1 MIAEPAFWPWLA
13 AAFLLGLVIGIA
25 ATALFG
31 RSQARRLLAVMSEAE
46 RRHEAETDALL
57 DGVKLAF
64 HDISR
69 ESQGQ
74 TRDDVLRLAQAQLA
88 GERRALGQALESERS
103 ELGARIG
110 TMLTQLE
117 RTQALIRELERDRT
131 GKFQALA
138 SQLEIAGEGA
148 KALGQTTQKLARSLS
163 GTRLRGQFGEHLAE
177 EVLQLIGLSPGLHYE
192 RQVALDAERRPDF
205 LLAMGQGKKL
215 AMDVK
220 FPLDNYRRAVDAP
233 DDETR
238 QRLEAQFVKD
248 VRQHVVAVAAR
259 GYADPALGTADFAL
273 LFVPSDA
280 LFVTILELAP
290 DLVEQ
295 AGQQNVAVVGPST
308 LFALVRSWRL
318 LDGEARLA
326 SAGRELALAMAGFRQ
341 AWSRYA
347 ERAGRTER
355 RLEETLDE
363 LRKLYG
369 LRRATVDRAMVKI
382 EAVLDGQQPAPTP
395 AEPSGTGENGAAES
409 AAGKAHP
416 RDAEPA
422 SGDAGANE
430 PPPTTAQASTDGSP
444 ENGRGGRADQSAA
457 TAASSSGGRA
467 LTKE

>member
-1 MIAEPAFWPWLA
+1 VIEDPGLLPWLVA
-13 AAFLLGLVIGIA
+13 VFLLGLVVGIA

-31 RSQARRLLAVMSEAE
+31 RSQARRLMAVMSEAE

-69 ESQGQ
+69 EAAGQ

-88 GERRALGQALESERS
+88 GERRALGQTLESERS
-103 ELGARIG
+103 ELSARIG
-110 TMLTQLE
+110 TMLAQLE

-138 SQLEIAGEGA
+138 SQLEIAGESA

-163 GTRLRGQFGEHLAE
+163 GTRLRGQLGEHLAE
-177 EVLQLIGLSPGLHYE
+177 DVLKLIGLAPGLHDE
-192 RQVALDAERRPDF
+192 RQAALDGERRPDF
-205 LLAMGQGKKL
+205 LLTLGQGRRL

-220 FPLDNYRRAVDAP
+220 FPLDNFRRAVEAIDDDA
-233 DDETR
+233 R

-248 VRQHVVAVAAR
+248 VRQHVAAVAGR

-273 LFVPSDA
+273 LFIPSDA

-290 DLVEQ
+290 DLIDQ
-295 AGQQNVAVVGPST
+295 AARLNVAVVGPST
-308 LFALVRSWRL
+308 LFALLRSLRL
-318 LDGEARLA
+318 LEGEVRLA
-326 SAGRELALAMAGFRQ
+326 SAGRELAEAMAGFRQ
-341 AWSRYA
+341 AWERYA

-369 LRRATVDRAMVKI
+369 LRRATVDRALAAVD
-382 EAVLDGQQPAPTP
+382 AVLEGEPAP
-395 AEPSGTGENGAAES
+395 
-409 AAGKAHP
+409 AAG
-416 RDAEPA
+416 EP
-422 SGDAGANE
+422 
-430 PPPTTAQASTDGSP
+430 
-444 ENGRGGRADQSAA
+444 DQSAVN
-457 TAASSSGGRA
+457 AASLSGGKA
-467 LTKE
+467 LISE

>member
-1 MIAEPAFWPWLA
+1 MTAGVAFLPWLA
-13 AAFLLGLVIGIA
+13 AAFLLGLVLGIA

-31 RSQARRLLAVMSEAE
+31 RSQARRLMAVMSEAE

-74 TRDDVLRLAQAQLA
+74 ARDDVLRLAQAQLA

-103 ELGARIG
+103 ELSARIG
-110 TMLTQLE
+110 TMLAQLE
-117 RTQALIRELERDRT
+117 RTQTLIRELERDRT

-138 SQLEIAGEGA
+138 SQLEIAGDRA
-148 KALGQTTQKLARSLS
+148 QALGQTTQKLARSLS
-163 GTRLRGQFGEHLAE
+163 GTRLRGQLGEHLAE
-177 EVLQLIGLSPGLHYE
+177 DVLKLIGLSPGLHYE
-192 RQVALDAERRPDF
+192 RQTALDAERRPDF
-205 LLAMGQGKKL
+205 LLAMGQGRRL

-220 FPLDNYRRAVDAP
+220 FPLDNYRRAVEAA

-248 VRQHVVAVAAR
+248 VRQHVAAVASR

-290 DLVEQ
+290 DLIDQ
-295 AGQQNVAVVGPST
+295 AARQNVTVVGPST
-308 LFALVRSWRL
+308 LFALLRSLRL
-318 LDGEARLA
+318 FDGEARLA
-326 SAGRELALAMAGFRQ
+326 LAGRELAEAMAGFRQ

-363 LRKLYG
+363 LRKLHG
-369 LRRATVDRAMVKI
+369 MRRATVDRAMATI
-382 EAVLDGQQPAPTP
+382 EAVLDGDQ
-395 AEPSGTGENGAAES
+395 
-409 AAGKAHP
+409 
-416 RDAEPA
+416 
-422 SGDAGANE
+422 
-430 PPPTTAQASTDGSP
+430 PPTS
-444 ENGRGGRADQSAA
+444 GGPNAGETGHGDQSAA
-457 TAASSSGGRA
+457 KAASLSGGKA
-467 LTKE
+467 LISE

>member
-1 MIAEPAFWPWLA
+1 MTTDVGFLPWLV
-13 AAFLLGLVIGIA
+13 AAFLLGLVVGIA

-69 ESQGQ
+69 ETQGQ

-88 GERRALGQALESERS
+88 GERRALGQTLESERS
-103 ELGARIG
+103 ELSARIG
-110 TMLTQLE
+110 TMLAQLE

-131 GKFQALA
+131 GKFQELS
-138 SQLEIAGEGA
+138 SQLEIAGDSA

-177 EVLQLIGLSPGLHYE
+177 DVLKLIGLAPGLHYE
-192 RQVALDAERRPDF
+192 RQAALDGERRPDF
-205 LLAMGQGKKL
+205 LLAMGQGRRL

-220 FPLDNYRRAVDAP
+220 FPLDNYRRAVEAQ
-233 DDETR
+233 DDESR

-248 VRQHVVAVAAR
+248 VRQHVAAVAAR

-290 DLVEQ
+290 DLIDQ
-295 AGQQNVAVVGPST
+295 AARQNVAVVGPST
-308 LFALVRSWRL
+308 LFALLRSLRL

-326 SAGRELALAMAGFRQ
+326 LAGRELAEAMAGFRQ
-341 AWSRYA
+341 AWARYA

-363 LRKLYG
+363 LRKLHG
-369 LRRATVDRAMVKI
+369 MRRATVDRAMATI
-382 EAVLDGQQPAPTP
+382 EAVLDGDQP
-395 AEPSGTGENGAAES
+395 PSSGGTGSGGPSSGETDDGA
-409 AAGKAHP
+409 
-416 RDAEPA
+416 
-422 SGDAGANE
+422 
-430 PPPTTAQASTDGSP
+430 
-444 ENGRGGRADQSAA
+444 QSAA
-457 TAASSSGGRA
+457 KAASLSGGKA
-467 LTKE
+467 LISE

>member
-1 MIAEPAFWPWLA
+1 MSHDAGLLPWLT
-13 AAFLLGLVIGIA
+13 AAFLFGLVIGIA

-31 RSQARRLLAVMSEAE
+31 RSQARRLMAVMSDAE

-88 GERRALGQALESERS
+88 GERRLLGQALESERS
-103 ELGARIG
+103 ELSARIG
-110 TMLTQLE
+110 TMLAQLE

-131 GKFQALA
+131 GKFQELS
-138 SQLEIAGEGA
+138 SQLEIAGDSA

-163 GTRLRGQFGEHLAE
+163 GTRLRGRFGEHLAE
-177 EVLQLIGLSPGLHYE
+177 DVLKLIGLSPGLHYE

-205 LLAMGQGKKL
+205 LLAMGQGRRL

-220 FPLDNYRRAVDAP
+220 FPLDNYRRAVEAA
-233 DDETR
+233 DDENR

-248 VRQHVVAVAAR
+248 VRQHVAAVASR

-290 DLVEQ
+290 DLIDQ
-295 AGQQNVAVVGPST
+295 AARQNVAVVGPST
-308 LFALVRSWRL
+308 LFALLRSLRL

-326 SAGRELALAMAGFRQ
+326 LAGRELAEAMAGFRQ
-341 AWSRYA
+341 AWARYA

-363 LRKLYG
+363 LRKLHG
-369 LRRATVDRAMVKI
+369 MRRATVDRAMATI
-382 EAVLDGQQPAPTP
+382 EAVLDGDQPAS
-395 AEPSGTGENGAAES
+395 SGE
-409 AAGKAHP
+409 
-416 RDAEPA
+416 R
-422 SGDAGANE
+422 DAGAPNVGKLG
-430 PPPTTAQASTDGSP
+430 DG
-444 ENGRGGRADQSAA
+444 AQSAA
-457 TAASSSGGRA
+457 KAASLSGGKA
-467 LTKE
+467 LISE